1 MAKKSRHR
9 AGFHPAPSLA
19 EAAKTKVSVAR
30 SVPSSATAVGVAVGS
45 KGAVARQIG
54 LDRDALAAAGFEG
67 KLGQT
72 LLIAKDKQS
81 VVIAVGVGDAGLD
94 VAKLRD
100 AAAAFARAASRQS
113 HLATGLADVAGGVA
127 PAAAAQAVTEGV
139 LLARYRY
146 EQLKSKKSGVPLEQL
161 TLVTTRRAREG
172 GNSGRADTARR
183 WLRPRCSRATSP
195 TRRPRNCRPRAWPK
209 SRRKWRATRGLQV
222 EVFGK
227 ADLEKMGCGGILGV
241 NAGSTEPPRMVKL
254 TYKPKGGKG
263 KSGHLAMVGK
273 GIMYDSGGINLKPA
287 QGMQLFM
294 KMDMA
299 GAAAVL
305 GAMSVLRDLDCPN
318 TVTAFL
324 MCTDNMPS
332 GSATKMGDVL
342 THRNGKTVEIH
353 NTDAE
358 GRLILA
364 DGLALA
370 AELKPDAIINIGTLT
385 GAILAAL
392 GEMLTGV
399 FSNHEGFVDQV
410 KASAARTDETVWQ
423 MPLDRRYRKQI
434 DSPIADLQEH
444 GRRAAGLD
452 HRGALPRGVRR
463 RHSVDALRHLRNDEV
478 RRRRFVALA
487 AAPPASAARLLAD
500 LAVNF
505 APKPR

>member
-1 MAKKSRHR
+1 MAKKSHNR
-9 AGFHPAPSLA
+9 AGINPAPSLTESSKA
-19 EAAKTKVSVAR
+19 KVSIAR
-30 SVPSSATAVGVAVGS
+30 AVPSSATAIGVAVGS
-45 KGAVARQIG
+45 KGAVPRQIG

-67 KLGQT
+67 KQGQT
-72 LLIAKDKQS
+72 LVIPKDGKA

-113 HLATGLADVAGGVA
+113 HLATGLADVASGVA

-146 EQLKSKKSGVPLEQL
+146 EQRKSKKSDAPLQEL
-161 TLVTTRRAREG
+161 TLVTTAERQKAEAAGAKLGQTMASAAMLARDLANAPAMELTAKRMAEIAEEVARE
-172 GNSGRADTARR
+172 
-183 WLRPRCSRATSP
+183 
-195 TRRPRNCRPRAWPK
+195 
-209 SRRKWRATRGLQV
+209 RGLSI
-222 EVFGK
+222 EVFDKG
-227 ADLEKMGCGGILGV
+227 DLEKMGCGGILGV

-254 TYKPKGGKG
+254 TYKPKG
-263 KSGHLAMVGK
+263 KSKGHLAMVGK

-287 QGMQLFM
+287 QGMQLYM

-305 GAMSVLRDLDCPN
+305 GTMSVLRDLDCPN

-332 GSATKMGDVL
+332 GSALKMGDVL

-370 AELKPDAIINIGTLT
+370 AEMKPDAIINVGTLT
-385 GAILAAL
+385 GAIFAAL
-392 GEMLTGV
+392 GEHLTGV
-399 FSNHEGFVDQV
+399 FSNHDGFAQQV
-410 KASAARTDETVWQ
+410 QASANRADETIWR

-434 DSPIADLQEH
+434 DSAIADLKNMGDAQP
-444 GRRAAGLD
+444 GSITAALYLEEFVDGIPWTHFDICGTMKLD
-452 HRGALPRGVRR
+452 ADDAWRSKGATGVC
-463 RHSVDALRHLRNDEV
+463 
-478 RRRRFVALA
+478 
-487 AAPPASAARLLAD
+487 ARLFAD

-505 APKPR
+505 TPPKR

>member
-1 MAKKSRHR
+1 VAKASKNHS
-9 AGFHPAPSLA
+9 GLHPAPSLA
-19 EAAKTKVSVAR
+19 YAAKIDVSVAR
-30 SVPSSATAVGVAVGS
+30 TVPSSATAVGVAVGS
-45 KGAVARQIG
+45 TGAVPRQLG
-54 LDRDALAAAGFEG
+54 VDRETLAAAGFEG
-67 KLGQT
+67 KPGQT
-72 LLIAKDKQS
+72 FVIPKDKDS
-81 VVIAVGVGDAGLD
+81 ILVAIGIGDASLD
-94 VAKLRD
+94 AAKLRD
-100 AAAAFARAASRQS
+100 AAASFARAASRHS
-113 HLATGLADVAGGVA
+113 KLATALADVASGVA
-127 PAAAAQAVTEGV
+127 PSVAAQAVTEGV

-146 EQLKSKKSGVPLEQL
+146 EARKSKQSDVPLAQF
-161 TLVTTRRAREG
+161 TLVTTAERVKEETAGARLGHTFASAGLLARDLANAPAKELTATRMAEIAEEVARA
-172 GNSGRADTARR
+172 
-183 WLRPRCSRATSP
+183 
-195 TRRPRNCRPRAWPK
+195 
-209 SRRKWRATRGLQV
+209 RGLQV

-227 ADLEKMGCGGILGV
+227 ADLEKLGCGGILGV

-263 KSGHLAMVGK
+263 KGAHLAMVGK

-305 GAMSVLRDLDCPN
+305 GAISVLRDLDCPN

-342 THRNGKTVEIH
+342 TQRNGKTVEIH

-370 AELKPDAIINIGTLT
+370 AELKPDGIINIGTLT

-392 GEMLTGV
+392 GELLTGV
-399 FSNHEGFVDQV
+399 FSNNDAFAAQV
-410 KASAARTDETVWQ
+410 QASANRTDETIWR

-434 DSPIADLQEH
+434 DSPIADLKNMGDAQP
-444 GRRAAGLD
+444 GSITAALYLEEFVDGIAWTHFD
-452 HRGALPRGVRR
+452 ICGTMKSDTDDSWRSKGASGVG
-463 RHSVDALRHLRNDEV
+463 
-478 RRRRFVALA
+478 
-487 AAPPASAARLLAD
+487 ARLLAD

-505 APKPR
+505 TAPRA

>member
-1 MAKKSRHR
+1 MI
-9 AGFHPAPSLA
+9 P
-19 EAAKTKVSVAR
+19 
-30 SVPSSATAVGVAVGS
+30 
-45 KGAVARQIG
+45 
-54 LDRDALAAAGFEG
+54 
-67 KLGQT
+67 
-72 LLIAKDKQS
+72 KDKQS

-113 HLATGLADVAGGVA
+113 HLATGLADVASGVA

-146 EQLKSKKSGVPLEQL
+146 EQLKSKKTDVPARAAHAGDDAPSARRRKQ
-161 TLVTTRRAREG
+161 RARRHGQTMASAAMLARDLANAPAKELPATRMAEIAEEVA
-172 GNSGRADTARR
+172 RA
-183 WLRPRCSRATSP
+183 
-195 TRRPRNCRPRAWPK
+195 
-209 SRRKWRATRGLQV
+209 RGLQV

-305 GAMSVLRDLDCPN
+305 GAMSVLRDLNCPN

-392 GEMLTGV
+392 GELLTGV
-399 FSNHEGFVDQV
+399 FSNHDGFVDQV
-410 KASAARTDETVWQ
+410 KASAARTDETIWQ

-434 DSPIADLQEH
+434 DSAIADLRNMGDAQPGSITAALYLEEFVDGIPWTH
-444 GRRAAGLD
+444 FDICGTMKSDADDSWRSSGATGVCCAPARRSRGQFRRTEERAGCSF
-452 HRGALPRGVRR
+452 P
-463 RHSVDALRHLRNDEV
+463 
-478 RRRRFVALA
+478 VADRTLA
-487 AAPPASAARLLAD
+487 G
-500 LAVNF
+500 
-505 APKPR
+505 

>member
-1 MAKKSRHR
+1 VQVRILLSLLESSR
-9 AGFHPAPSLA
+9 A
-19 EAAKTKVSVAR
+19 TVSVAR
-30 SVPSSATAVGVAVGS
+30 SVPSSATAVGIAVGS
-45 KGAVARQIG
+45 KGAVPRQIG

-67 KLGQT
+67 KQGQT
-72 LLIAKDKQS
+72 LVIPKEGKS

-127 PAAAAQAVTEGV
+127 PASAAQAVTEGV

-161 TLVTTRRAREG
+161 TLVTTAERAKAET
-172 GNSGRADTARR
+172 SGAKTGQTMASAAMLARD
-183 WLRPRCSRATSP
+183 LANAPAKELPATRMAEIAESVA
-195 TRRPRNCRPRAWPK
+195 RD
-209 SRRKWRATRGLQV
+209 RGLQV

-263 KSGHLAMVGK
+263 KGRHLAMVGK

-342 THRNGKTVEIH
+342 THRNGRRLRSQHRRRGSTISLTDWRCGGTEARRDHQHRHADGCDSRCARRTVDRRVLEQRQLRRPGQGLGGAH
-353 NTDAE
+353 RRND
-358 GRLILA
+358 LA
-364 DGLALA
+364 DASRPAL
-370 AELKPDAIINIGTLT
+370 
-385 GAILAAL
+385 
-392 GEMLTGV
+392 
-399 FSNHEGFVDQV
+399 S
-410 KASAARTDETVWQ
+410 
-423 MPLDRRYRKQI
+423 
-434 DSPIADLQEH
+434 
-444 GRRAAGLD
+444 
-452 HRGALPRGVRR
+452 
-463 RHSVDALRHLRNDEV
+463 
-478 RRRRFVALA
+478 
-487 AAPPASAARLLAD
+487 
-500 LAVNF
+500 
-505 APKPR
+505 